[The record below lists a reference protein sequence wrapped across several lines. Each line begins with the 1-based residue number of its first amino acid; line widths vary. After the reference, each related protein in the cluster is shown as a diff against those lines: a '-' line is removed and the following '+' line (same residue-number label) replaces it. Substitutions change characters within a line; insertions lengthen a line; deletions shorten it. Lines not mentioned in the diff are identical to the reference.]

1 MKEHSI
7 DQQLR
12 YLTEISIKLRRI
24 GFDVAPIEDCHLTVS
39 WNGCVLCRIS
49 GFGSVAYRPQDVEVN
64 NAQAELQSVID
75 MANMTSEYMAM
86 LEYVPQLRVNGL
98 EGDYRVLADFGDS
111 VLVGHPSE
119 YGVRFVVWGWDHD
132 RKGVHHGRHFLED
145 YEAAKR
151 DFTVCSGLVPGDAFF
166 APEQLTEIY
175 RALVFV
181 REQDDDLSIG
191 RDRKLQDIMKQIRR
205 LLPEGSKQ
213 EQIIEQTM

>member
-1 MKEHSI
+1 MNEHNA

-12 YLTEISIKLRRI
+12 YLTEISINLRRI

-39 WNGCVLCRIS
+39 WNGGALCHIFGS
-49 GFGSVAYRPQDVEVN
+49 GSVAYRQQDIDVN

-86 LEYVPQLRVNGL
+86 LERAPQLRANGL

-111 VLVGHPSE
+111 VLAGHPSE
-119 YGVRFVVWGWDHD
+119 HGVRFVVWEWDHD
-132 RKGVHHGRHFLED
+132 RKGVHQGNYFLEN

-151 DFTVCSGLVPGDAFF
+151 DFTVRSGLVPEDALF
-166 APEQLTEIY
+166 APEQLAEIY

-181 REQDDDLSIG
+181 REQDDDFSVG
-191 RDRKLQDIMKQIRR
+191 QDQELQELMEQIRR
-205 LLPEGSKQ
+205 LSPEVSKQ
-213 EQIIEQTM
+213 EQTIEQTM